1 MNKVFTFVIVLLLG
15 FQLSSAQD
23 NTNRR
28 HRVQANETLETI
40 ARAYKVSPF
49 DIIKLNP
56 KAKDGIDTTM
66 VLLIPST
73 SVLGDKI
80 KKRTVT
86 FSDYKVKRK
95 ETIFGIAQKFKI
107 SVDDI
112 KKHNPTLYT
121 GELQKGSV
129 IKIPKYEELETVET
143 VSIPIG
149 SDTPTIQTD
158 TIKDPRSDL
167 LASLKPK
174 FKDSLTG
181 FKKHKVRKR
190 ETLFSLSQRY
200 NIAIDSIKKYNKSL
214 YALELKKGDRLQIPQ
229 YERIEVKSPF
239 GDVDL
244 VEYIVLPKEGKWRVA
259 YKFGITQEELALY
272 NPQMGEMLKEGE
284 LILVPNKSADETD
297 SIDEDYHYYEVK
309 KAEGFYRLKVKLGL
323 EEEAIRLL
331 NPEIDE
337 LGGLKEGM
345 ILKIPK
351 DNDGD
356 FNVTDLLLTE
366 RFNLKDSIQ
375 LGHSSTIA
383 VMLPFKLNEVDLA
396 NPSDARGK
404 IKDDEF
410 ITNSLDFYSGVL
422 MAVEEA
428 KNIGLSTNLD
438 VYDVEFRNSKLDDI
452 LLIKDFN
459 NTDAVIGPFLQ
470 SNVNKVAGHLSSL
483 NIPIMSPIWSK
494 DEQLYDNVFQT
505 TPADAVLRAKMIN
518 YIKNNKG
525 DRELLII
532 ADEENE
538 AIKQQL
544 LLEFPEA
551 MSIDLVQTEK
561 EKKENRGKFVKREAL
576 EKLLDTEKEYWV
588 IFETKNKV
596 LGANVTSLL
605 NAFVIEEFKITLFT
619 TLKAKFYDEDII
631 ANSHLANL
639 SFHFPSVDKVQV
651 MGTSNAFEL
660 KYQKEYNITPS
671 KWAVRGY
678 DLTLDTLLRLA
689 YNQNIRAS
697 SYLIGETEY
706 VENKFHYARMGN
718 KGFYNRGVYII
729 KYDGFSTKEVR

>member
-1 MNKVFTFVIVLLLG
+1 MNKVFTFVIALFLG
-15 FQLSSAQD
+15 FQLSNAQD
-23 NTNRR
+23 ETYRR

-56 KAKDGIDTTM
+56 KANEGIDTTM
-66 VLLIPST
+66 VLLIPSN
-73 SVLGDKI
+73 SILGNKI

-107 SVDDI
+107 SVEDI
-112 KKHNPTLYT
+112 KKHNPTLYV
-121 GELQKGSV
+121 GELQKGSI
-129 IKIPKYEELETVET
+129 IKIPKYEEQETVKT
-143 VSIPIG
+143 VSIPVG
-149 SDTPTIQTD
+149 SDTPVIAND
-158 TIKDPRSDL
+158 TIKDPRAAL
-167 LASLKPK
+167 LASLRPK

-181 FKKHKVRKR
+181 FKKHKARKR

-200 NIAIDSIKKYNKSL
+200 NIAIDSIKKYNRFL
-214 YALELKKGDRLQIPQ
+214 YGAELRKGDRLQIPEYVQ
-229 YERIEVKSPF
+229 VEDNPF
-239 GDVDL
+239 GDIDL

-284 LILVPNKSADETD
+284 LILVPNKSASETD
-297 SIDEDYHYYEVK
+297 QVDEDYHYYEVK

-323 EEEAIRLL
+323 EEDTIRLL

-351 DNDGD
+351 DNEGD

-383 VMLPFKLNEVDLA
+383 VMLPFKLNEVDLT

-404 IKDDEF
+404 IKNDEL
-410 ITNSLDFYSGVL
+410 IANTLDFYSGVL

-428 KNIGLSTNLD
+428 KSIGLSTNLN
-438 VYDVEFRNSKLDDI
+438 VYDVEFANKKLDDI

-459 NTDAVIGPFLQ
+459 NTDVVIGPFLQ
-470 SNVNKVAGHLSSL
+470 SNVNKVAGHLSDL
-483 NIPIMSPIWSK
+483 NIPIMSPIVSK
-494 DEQLYDNVFQT
+494 DQQLYDNVFQT
-505 TPADAVLRAKMIN
+505 TPSDHVLRTKMIN

-538 AIKQQL
+538 EIKQQL

-561 EKKENRGKFVKREAL
+561 EKEEKRGKFVKREAL

-588 IFETKNKV
+588 IFETNNKV

-651 MGTSNAFEL
+651 MGASNSFEL
-660 KYQKEYNITPS
+660 KYKKEYNITPS

-678 DLTLDTLLRLA
+678 DLTMDTLLRLA
-689 YNQNIRAS
+689 YNENLRAS

-706 VENKFHYARMGN
+706 VENKFHYERMGN

-729 KYDGFSTKEVR
+729 KYDGFSTKEVQ

>member
-1 MNKVFTFVIVLLLG
+1 MNKVFTFVLVLFLG
-15 FQLSSAQD
+15 FQLSNAQD
-23 NTNRR
+23 ETYRR

-56 KAKDGIDTTM
+56 KAKEGIDTTM
-66 VLLIPST
+66 VLLIPSN
-73 SVLGDKI
+73 SILGDKI

-86 FSDYKVKRK
+86 FSDYKVRRK

-107 SVDDI
+107 SVEDI

-121 GELQKGSV
+121 GELQKGSI
-129 IKIPKYEELETVET
+129 IKIPKYQEEAVKT
-143 VSIPIG
+143 VSIPVG
-149 SDTPTIQTD
+149 ADTPVVATD
-158 TIKDPRSDL
+158 TVKNASGQL
-167 LASLKPK
+167 LSSMQPK
-174 FKDSLTG
+174 FKDSLVG
-181 FKKHKVRKR
+181 FKKHKAKKR
-190 ETLFSLSQRY
+190 ETLFSLSQRF
-200 NIAIDSIKKYNKSL
+200 NIAIDSIKKYNRFL
-214 YALELKKGDRLQIPQ
+214 YGAELKRGDRLQIPEYIQ
-229 YERIEVKSPF
+229 VEDNPF

-244 VEYIVLPKEGKWRVA
+244 VEYIVLPQEGKWRVA

-272 NPQMGEMLKEGE
+272 NPQMGEMLKDGE
-284 LILVPNKSADETD
+284 LILVPNKSASETD
-297 SIDEDYHYYEVK
+297 QVDEDYHYYEVK
-309 KAEGFYRLKVKLGL
+309 KAEGFYRLKVKLGI
-323 EEEAIRLL
+323 EEEIIRLL
-331 NPEIDE
+331 NPEIDK

-351 DNDGD
+351 NSEGD

-383 VMLPFKLNEVDLA
+383 VMLPFKLNQVDLS
-396 NPSDARGK
+396 NPSDARDK
-404 IKDDEF
+404 IKDDEL
-410 ITNSLDFYSGVL
+410 ITNTLDFYSGLL

-428 KNIGLSTNLD
+428 KDLGLSTNVD
-438 VYDVEFRNSKLDDI
+438 VYDVEFRNKKLDDI
-452 LLIKDFN
+452 LLIKDFAD
-459 NTDAVIGPFLQ
+459 TDVVIGPFLQ

-483 NIPIMSPIWSK
+483 DIPIMSPIWSK

-505 TPADAVLRAKMIN
+505 TPANSVLRAKMVK
-518 YIKNNKG
+518 YIKDNIG

-538 AIKQQL
+538 AVKQQL
-544 LLEFPEA
+544 LLEFPDA
-551 MSIDLVQTEK
+551 MSIDLTQTEK
-561 EKKENRGKFVKREAL
+561 EKEEKRGKFVKRDAL
-576 EKLLDTEKEYWV
+576 EELLVQEKEYWV
-588 IFETKNKV
+588 LLETDNQV

-619 TLKAKFYDEDII
+619 TLKAKFYDEDIV
-631 ANSHLANL
+631 ANEHLANL
-639 SFHFPSVDKVQV
+639 AFHFPSVDNIRIS
-651 MGTSNAFEL
+651 GGSNSFE
-660 KYQKEYNITPS
+660 KEYKKQYNITPS

-678 DLTLDTLLRLA
+678 DLTMDTLLRLA
-689 YNQNIRAS
+689 YNENLRAS

-706 VENKFHYARMGN
+706 VENKFHYERMGN